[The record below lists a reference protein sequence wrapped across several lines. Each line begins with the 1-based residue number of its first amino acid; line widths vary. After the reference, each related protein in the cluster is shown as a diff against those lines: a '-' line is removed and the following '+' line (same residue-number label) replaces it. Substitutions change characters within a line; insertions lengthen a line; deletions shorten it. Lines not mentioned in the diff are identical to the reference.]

1 MREVHEI
8 LSALDMSGDD
18 IRWLIWALQ
27 DASADRDGE
36 YVQPEYA
43 DRQAKVVSALALLA
57 EVVESDGIA
66 TGRL

>member
-18 IRWLIWALQ
+18 IRWLIWDLQ
-27 DASADRDGE
+27 DASADRDGA